1 MGVAPM
7 VAIYCCGALYCQ
19 YLVQPHSLALGKE
32 AAFACYIT
40 LSSFLLYKPNGKRDK
55 VIVLVAV

>member
-1 MGVAPM
+1 M
-7 VAIYCCGALYCQ
+7 VAVYCCGALYCQ
-19 YLVQPHSLALGKE
+19 YLLQPHSLVIGIE

-40 LSSFLLYKPNGKRDK
+40 LSMFLLYKPNGKRDK

>member
-1 MGVAPM
+1 M
-7 VAIYCCGALYCQ
+7 VAIYCIGALYCQ
-19 YLVQPHSLALGKE
+19 YLVQPYSLVIGIE

-40 LSSFLLYKPNGKRDK
+40 PSVLLLYKPDGKRDK